1 MSARLI
7 LAFAFAL
14 RRVIH
19 VTVTGSAQPP
29 PPGGAVVTGGSPRPR
44 STKSPYSETSGERPQ
59 SVLVAIG
66 LHTLHAACGICVS
79 SRSKQTAPEER
90 QSASRVSGSVPT
102 CGPKA

>member
-1 MSARLI
+1 
-7 LAFAFAL
+7 
-14 RRVIH
+14 
-19 VTVTGSAQPP
+19 
-29 PPGGAVVTGGSPRPR
+29 
-44 STKSPYSETSGERPQ
+44 
-59 SVLVAIG
+59 